1 MEKIKIFFHDRGKF
15 NFFIEQDTMAN
26 IIKVE
31 PSMLHWQS
39 ATTFCIPKRKFK
51 ALNRD
56 NKECEDKSDYIWND
70 CLDEMFYLRKG
81 LRSSYLLLGS
91 YQIQYVLGYQD
102 PWNINPRVPLPT
114 ATNMTI
120 IQRGFRRGPLFNT
133 VDFDQQFLD
142 RPFMA
147 EKELAGLT
155 QDRKRICMDL
165 VHG

>member
-1 MEKIKIFFHDRGKF
+1 MNFRNNVIFSNSKSKSQMDKIKIFFHEQGKF
-15 NFFIEQDTMAN
+15 NFFMEQDTMAN
-26 IIKVE
+26 IIKLE
-31 PSMLHWQS
+31 PSLLHWQS
-39 ATTFCIPKRKFK
+39 ATTFSITKRKFK

-56 NKECEDKSDYIWND
+56 DKECEDKSDYIWND
-70 CLDEMFYLRKG
+70 CLDEMFEH
-81 LRSSYLLLGS
+81 
-91 YQIQYVLGYQD
+91 VLGYKD